1 MEKYTHEIALALDK
15 NDSIE
20 AIKLRAKQKEL
31 EYILDTKMGLIQVYE
46 FDRNQ
51 YYSQKETIKVL
62 GKSQSQVSKLKK
74 PLEAIVTSD
83 NELLY
88 PKVLVNKYKEKIGK

>member
-31 EYILDTKMGLIQVYE
+31 ECILDTKTLFRQVSE
-46 FDRNQ
+46 FDKNQ
-51 YYSQKETIKVL
+51 YYSQKEVIKVL

-74 PLEAIVTSD
+74 QLEAIVTSD

-88 PKVLVNKYKEKIGK
+88 PKVLVDKYKK